1 LRGAQ
6 ARIRLR
12 PGRAVDE
19 ADASRGAR
27 STLAGMLLTD
37 ELAHALWAV
46 LATAFGVAV
55 GWWVLAPWALSN
67 LRIVS
72 VPESTAQRRG
82 DGGTSAESAGSSAAT
97 RSNHELRGVAK
108 AVVAAS
114 DPREIAQR
122 DGPGRVRPRTTGAGQ
137 SRAMRRPS
145 RRAIRATAAVLTGAS
160 WGLLVWVLG
169 PVAAL
174 PAVLV
179 FAAAATVLAIVDVLE
194 QRLPN
199 AVVGPAFG
207 AVAVLL
213 AAASAV
219 TGDWIAL
226 AWAGLGSA
234 VMFAVYLVAALISP
248 AAMGMGDVKLAGLI
262 GLLLGWFGL
271 EVWLAGLLGGFVL
284 GGLAAIGGL
293 VLRKVT
299 LSGSIPFG
307 PSMLAAA
314 LLAVLIS

>member
-1 LRGAQ
+1 
-6 ARIRLR
+6 
-12 PGRAVDE
+12 
-19 ADASRGAR
+19 
-27 STLAGMLLTD
+27 MLLTD

-72 VPESTAQRRG
+72 VPGPTAQRRG
-82 DGGTSAESAGSSAAT
+82 AGGTSAESAGSSAAT

-160 WGLLVWVLG
+160 WGLLVWGLLVWVLG